1 MRYGVDVGQ
10 LSPGPTCGPASA
22 PRVADL
28 QHMDLDSFIQRWS
41 VSGGAERANYG
52 QFLSELCRV
61 LVVPEPDPTRPDD
74 ADNAYVFERSVY
86 EPHDGGQP
94 TVRRIDLYRRG
105 SFVLEAKQG
114 VEKEAAAE
122 EAARQASSRKAPK
135 KKGHGTRGT
144 PGWDTFMRRA
154 REQAEGYV
162 RLLPASEGRPP
173 FVLVVD
179 VGHAIEVY
187 AEFTRTGGHY
197 LPFPDSRRH
206 RILLEDLRAP
216 EVRERLRA
224 VWLDPLSLDPSRHA
238 ARVTRE
244 VANTL
249 ADISRSME
257 GQPDAGGTPMT
268 PARVSAFLMRMIFT
282 MFAEDVGLIEGGA
295 FRQKLESLR
304 GRPAAF
310 VPTMQDL
317 WQAMA
322 KGGYSVA
329 LDAQIKHFNGGL
341 FEGVEV
347 LPVTAGQL
355 DLFIAAAEH
364 DWSQVEPSIFGTL
377 VERALDPAERHRLG
391 AHYTPRAYVERLVN
405 QVVLVPL
412 REDWRGVQVEV
423 QRALHAAGSDAPART
438 KARGLVERFL
448 GQLQE
453 TRVLD
458 PACGTGNFLY
468 VAMELMKRLEA
479 EVVETLVG
487 LGGAAPLIGVN
498 PEQFLGLELN
508 PRAARVAELV
518 LWIGYLQLYARE
530 HGKASPPEPILR
542 AFHNIRQAD
551 AVLAYDSKRPR
562 VTQTG
567 EPITRWDGVTYKF
580 HPVTGQAIPDETA
593 TRQDEEFL
601 NPRPAPWPR
610 AAFIVGNPPFLG
622 SKRMREVLGEGYV
635 DALQTAWPHVP
646 QATDFVLRWWDRAAQ
661 LVRAGEVRR
670 FGLITTNSVSQ
681 TYNRRVIEGH
691 LQAQAAPLSLV
702 FAIPD
707 HPWVDSADGAAVRV
721 SMTVGEVGKKS
732 GELTTVT
739 RELEEAGEGDTLVG
753 ETRSTTG
760 MIHPNLQVG
769 ANLTDAQPLGANEG
783 LCAVGMKTIG
793 AGFLITEDQADAF
806 SAKTSSA
813 VARHVR
819 PYLNGRD
826 LMNRT
831 RGKYVIDFYGLS
843 EEQVRS
849 GFPEL
854 YQYLRN
860 HVYDL
865 RQQNNN
871 ALFREFWW
879 VLGHSRPIFRAFTA
893 GLTRYV
899 VTLETAKH
907 QVFQFIDASVIPD
920 STLVTFG
927 FDDAYVLG
935 VLSSRIHVVWALAQG
950 GRLGVG
956 NDPRYN
962 KTRCFETFPFPA
974 ATPEQQAAIRE
985 KAEAL
990 DAHRASRL
998 MQHPGLT
1005 MTGMYNVLEK
1015 LRAGAPLDIKE
1026 QATHDQGLVT
1036 TLRVLHDELD
1046 ALVQAAYGW
1055 EGALTDQDILLRL
1068 TELNAAREQEE
1079 RQGLV
1084 RHLRPEYQ
1092 DPRGAAMRALEL
1104 DVAAAATPEAER
1116 PTYPH
1121 KLAEQAAA
1129 VRQALQ
1135 GAARPLTAQQVARLF
1150 KGART
1155 ASVDEVLETLVAL
1168 GQARQVGE
1176 ADVAYAA

>member
-1 MRYGVDVGQ
+1 
-10 LSPGPTCGPASA
+10 
-22 PRVADL
+22 
-28 QHMDLDSFIQRWS
+28 MDLDSFIRRWA

-61 LVVPEPDPTRPDD
+61 LDVPEPDPTRPDD
-74 ADNAYVFERSVY
+74 ADNAYVFERGVD

-282 MFAEDVGLIEGGA
+282 MFAEDVGLIEGA

-304 GRPAAF
+304 GRSAAF

-317 WQAMA
+317 WRAMA

-329 LDAQIKHFNGGL
+329 LDAQIRHFNGGL
-341 FEGVEV
+341 FEDVEV
-347 LPVTAGQL
+347 LPVTAAQL
-355 DLFIAAAEH
+355 DLFTRAAEH

-423 QRALHAAGSDAPART
+423 QRALDAAGSAAPART
-438 KARGLVERFL
+438 RARGLVERFL

-487 LGGAAPLIGVN
+487 LGGAAPLIGVT

-530 HGKASPPEPILR
+530 HGKASPPEPILK

-551 AVLAYDSKRPR
+551 AVLAYEGTRPH
-562 VTQTG
+562 VDQAG
-567 EPITRWDGVTYKF
+567 QPVTRWDGVSTLVD
-580 HPVTGQAIPDETA
+580 PVTGRDVPDPAARVQDTLYLKPRQA
-593 TRQDEEFL
+593 L
-601 NPRPAPWPR
+601 WPA
-610 AAFIVGNPPFLG
+610 ADFIVGNPPFLG
-622 SKRMREVLGEGYV
+622 KGEAMREALGDGYV
-635 DALQTAWPHVP
+635 QALRATYKSVRGAPGVP
-646 QATDFVLRWWDRAAQ
+646 DSADFVMFWWHRAAA
-661 LVRAGEVRR
+661 LMASLPRVRG
-670 FGLITTNSVSQ
+670 FGFVTTNSIRQ
-681 TYNRRVIEGH
+681 TFNRRVMEDH
-691 LQAQAAPLSLV
+691 LAASVWAAQPLSLV
-702 FAIPD
+702 YALPD
-707 HPWVDSADGAAVRV
+707 HPWVDEKDGAAVRIA
-721 SMTVGEVGKKS
+721 MTVVARGRRDGVLERVVSEQVGEHGEYLVETMVQVDRIHPDLTVGADVTQAERLQALEKISSNGVMLAGS
-732 GELTTVT
+732 GFIVT
-739 RELEEAGEGDTLVG
+739 REQAEALGLGRIPGLEAHIREY
-753 ETRSTTG
+753 R
-760 MIHPNLQVG
+760 
-769 ANLTDAQPLGANEG
+769 
-783 LCAVGMKTIG
+783 
-793 AGFLITEDQADAF
+793 
-806 SAKTSSA
+806 
-813 VARHVR
+813 
-819 PYLNGRD
+819 NGRD
-826 LMNRT
+826 LTQRP
-831 RGKYVIDFYGLS
+831 RDVLVIDLFGLTEPEVRERYPEVYQHVRLTVWPERSVSRDAGFKQRWWIHGRPRS
-843 EEQVRS
+843 EFR
-849 GFPEL
+849 P
-854 YQYLRN
+854 
-860 HVYDL
+860 
-865 RQQNNN
+865 
-871 ALFREFWW
+871 AL
-879 VLGHSRPIFRAFTA
+879 A
-893 GLTRYV
+893 GLPRYIATV
-899 VTLETAKH
+899 ETSKH
-907 QVFQFIDASVIPD
+907 RFFQFLNQQVLPD
-920 STLVTFG
+920 HMLVNIAH
-927 FDDAYVLG
+927 DDAYVLG
-935 VLSSRIHVVWALAQG
+935 VLSSRFHVVWALAQG

-962 KTRCFETFPFPA
+962 KTRCFGTFPFPA

-998 MQHPGLT
+998 AQHPGLT
-1005 MTGMYNVLEK
+1005 MTGLYNVLEK
-1015 LRAGAPLDIKE
+1015 LRAGAPLDTKE
-1026 QATHDQGLVT
+1026 QVVHEQGLVT

-1046 ALVQAAYGW
+1046 TLVQAAYGW
-1055 EGALTDQDILLRL
+1055 EGALTDQDVLLRL
-1068 TELNAAREQEE
+1068 TELNAARVQEE

-1092 DPRGAAMRALEL
+1092 DPKGAAMRALEL
-1104 DVAAAATPEAER
+1104 DVVAAAAPEAER
-1116 PTYPH
+1116 PAYPQ

-1150 KGART
+1150 RGART